1 MEKPNHRPLLAEDLS
16 VIRDEAGRRW
26 RDLFLALGLVP
37 DQRKSKYADWWAHS
51 PLAGPDGDRTPS
63 FHMEDG
69 GRWYCF
75 STRRGGGPIELVR
88 EVFGLANSYEA
99 GRKLI
104 ELGFGPEVT
113 PVSSATEVAP
123 APPALEKRVEKKKKT
138 INKPIRQDLTPLL
151 DPGHAMLRDRGI
163 SEDTARI
170 VGAGFLDPKRSKSRL
185 AGRMVFQ
192 VRGFRE
198 ADGRLERTVLGHLG
212 RAATLEQEET
222 DGKYLAYAGLRKTL
236 ELLGQDRLVLD
247 QATMLAT
254 ITAGRVI
261 VVEGPFDCLKLHE
274 AGILNVVSSL
284 GAFLSEAQVERIVTI
299 CRTLDI
305 PPKVLVWYDRD
316 EAGRDGQEKAL
327 DALCEAGIEAGGF
340 DWQRTFASD
349 RRGDV
354 GYPGAVGDPCEFS
367 VEQLRWL
374 HRHKFM

>member
-1 MEKPNHRPLLAEDLS
+1 MEKLNHRPLLAEDLS
-16 VIRDEAGRRW
+16 VIREDAGRRW
-26 RDLFLALGLVP
+26 RDLFHAFGLEP
-37 DQRKSKYADWWAHS
+37 DPRKSKDADWWAHS

-63 FHMEDG
+63 FHMEAG

-75 STRRGGGPIELVR
+75 SAGRGGGPIELVR
-88 EVFGLANSYEA
+88 EVFGLVNSYEA

-104 ELGFGPEVT
+104 ELGFGPDAT
-113 PVSSATEVAP
+113 PVSAVTEVAP
-123 APPALEKRVEKKKKT
+123 APPAIEKRVEKKKKT

-151 DPGHAMLRDRGI
+151 DPVHEMLRNRGI
-163 SEDTARI
+163 SEETARAF
-170 VGAGFLDPKRSKSRL
+170 GAGFLDPESSRSRL
-185 AGRMVFQ
+185 AGRLVFQ
-192 VRGFRE
+192 VRGCRE

-222 DGKYLAYAGLRKTL
+222 DGKYLAYAGFRKTL

-247 QATMLAT
+247 QAAMLVT
-254 ITAGRVI
+254 ITARQII

-274 AGILNVVSSL
+274 AGVQNVVSSM
-284 GAFLSEAQVERIVTI
+284 GAFLSEAQIERIVTI
-299 CRTLDI
+299 CRILDI
-305 PPKVLVWYDRD
+305 PPFVLVWYDRD

-327 DALCEAGIEAGGF
+327 DALCEAGVAAEGF
-340 DWQRTFASD
+340 DWQHTFTSA

-374 HRHKFM
+374 HHRKFK